1 MQCIQCF
8 MPTPNPIISHGGMLK
23 IAIAILT
30 IAYPIIIFFSVGTFE
45 PRWIGLLVLVV
56 AGARLLLSRSPS
68 SYLFFLIAS
77 ILLTLT
83 WWSGAWLPL
92 KLYPV
97 AVNMSLLAIFGTS
110 ILFPPSIVERIARK
124 THQNLSMEG
133 VKYTRRVTKIWCW
146 FFVGNGLVALYTA
159 LYSSDEIWMAYNS
172 CVAYLLMGVIAATE
186 WIVRPRD
193 VSQPG
198 NSSNL

>member
-1 MQCIQCF
+1 

-159 LYSSDEIWMAYNS
+159 LYSSDEIWMA
-172 CVAYLLMGVIAATE
+172 ATE